1 MSEKMTIGKLAEK
14 SKVNVETIRFYERRG
29 ILQQPKKLGTFRV
42 YPVDYVAKIQFVKRA
57 QELGF
62 TLRETTELL
71 ELRIQDQ
78 AECRDVLDRTEE
90 KIREIGSKINDLKRM
105 KKSLM
110 ALTDCCE
117 DKGIS
122 LSDCPVLDCFMSDN
136 KGLK

>member
-1 MSEKMTIGKLAEK
+1 MTIGKLAEK
-14 SKVNVETIRFYERRG
+14 SRVNVETVRFYERRG

-42 YPVDYVAKIQFVKRA
+42 YPAEYVAKIQFVKRA

-78 AECRDVLDRTEE
+78 AKCQDILDRTEE
-90 KIREIGSKINDLKRM
+90 KIRQIDSKINDLKRM
-105 KKSLM
+105 KRSLM
-110 ALTDCCE
+110 ALADCCE
-117 DKGIS
+117 DKETL
-122 LSDCPVLDCFMSDN
+122 LSDCPVLDCFMKDN